1 MSLTSE
7 LTTLNEEIKAKQAS
21 WLALSA
27 NANDDK
33 LTLTPEEKDTL
44 TASNKNLAELIDKK
58 VALENQVTSQ
68 AALKAK
74 VDGMTAAEQEA
85 LPKRPAPARQRTKAG
100 RSWTVGATKALI
112 STPFLT
118 KNEPHRVDKGL
129 KALFVEGAFTAG
141 TAAGVPGYYEPG
153 NDQGY
158 PPELRRE
165 PSLFVPAAVR
175 PVQFWI
181 PSSKYRRIGQPTS
194 TWRRRLMPTALPR
207 SRRRGESTS
216 RIQDTTTTRL
226 VTPSPTLGVT
236 TRSRGTCLKMSR

>member
-7 LTTLNEEIKAKQAS
+7 LTTLNEEIKAKQTP

-27 NANDDK
+27 KASDDK

-44 TASNKNLAELIDKK
+44 KASNKDLTELIDKK

-85 LPKRPAPARQRTKAG
+85 TEKARSSAPKDEG
-100 RSWTVGATKALI
+100 RAAWTVGATKALL
-112 STPFLT
+112 STPLLT
-118 KNEPHRVDKGL
+118 KESPYRVDKGL

-165 PSLFVPAAVR
+165 PSLFHAGCRAPGA
-175 PVQFWI
+175 I
-181 PSSKYRRIGQPTS
+181 LEYDPTD
-194 TWRRRLMPTALPR
+194 TDGTANRRLH
-207 SRRRGESTS
+207 G
-216 RIQDTTTTRL
+216 
-226 VTPSPTLGVT
+226 
-236 TRSRGTCLKMSR
+236 